1 MTRLQTI
8 KMIRREMSALN
19 KRIDE
24 KIIKG
29 LSYAYEAKRHKFL
42 KTQLSRLTPQYSWFD
57 RSMGFVSTFLL

>member
-8 KMIRREMSALN
+8 KMIRREISVLN

-29 LSYAYEAKRHKFL
+29 LSYVNEARRHKFL
-42 KTQLSRLTPQYSWFD
+42 KSQLSRLSPQYSWFD
-57 RSMGFVSTFLL
+57 RSIGFVSTFLF

>member
-1 MTRLQTI
+1 
-8 KMIRREMSALN
+8 MIRREMSALN